1 MMIKHNFAAG
11 LGGLLLS
18 TLLLTGCMS
27 SSHQVP
33 ANYRLQVDNTPATNG
48 GAPLKVRVLLLKS
61 DADFMSAD
69 FYSLQTQATTLL
81 GANLL
86 DTNQFFLTQG
96 EPKHSLTGQPPL
108 DAHYL
113 GIIAE
118 YQNINGKKW
127 RISVPL
133 PEPKSTNFY
142 KFWQISA
149 DEMKAHII
157 ATSNGL
163 SIQQDKN

>member
-1 MMIKHNFAAG
+1 MIKHSFAAR
-11 LGGLLLS
+11 LGGIALAAMLLN
-18 TLLLTGCMS
+18 GCMS

-33 ANYRLQVDNTPATNG
+33 ANYRLQMDNTATTNG
-48 GAPLKVRVLLLKS
+48 GAPLKIRVMLLKS

-69 FYSLQTQATTLL
+69 FYSLQTQASTLL

-96 EPKHSLTGQPPL
+96 NMHHTLTGQPPL

-127 RISVPL
+127 RISLPL
-133 PEPKSTNFY
+133 PEPTNTNFY

-149 DEMKAHII
+149 DEMKAQVT
-157 ATSNGL
+157 ATGSGL
-163 SIQQDKN
+163 RIQQDKN

>member
-1 MMIKHNFAAG
+1 MMIKLSVGARLAG
-11 LGGLLLS
+11 ALLPLLLA
-18 TLLLTGCMS
+18 GCMS
-27 SSHQVP
+27 SSHELP
-33 ANYRLQVDNTPATNG
+33 ANYRLQMDTTAATNA

-69 FYSLQTQATTLL
+69 FYSLQTQATNLL
-81 GANLL
+81 GSNLL
-86 DTNQFFLTQG
+86 DTGQFFLTQG
-96 EPKHSLTGQPPL
+96 QPMHTLTGQPPL

-118 YQNINGKKW
+118 YQSINGKKW
-127 RISVPL
+127 RISLPL
-133 PEPKSTNFY
+133 PQPKSTNFY

-149 DEMKAHII
+149 DEMKAHVI
-157 ATSNGL
+157 ATGSGL

>member
-1 MMIKHNFAAG
+1 MMIKLSMAAR
-11 LGGLLLS
+11 LGSALLPM
-18 TLLLTGCMS
+18 LLASCMS
-27 SSHQVP
+27 SSHEVP
-33 ANYRLQVDNTPATNG
+33 ANYRLQMDTSAATNA

-69 FYSLQTQATTLL
+69 FYSLQTQATSLL
-81 GANLL
+81 GSNLL
-86 DTNQFFLTQG
+86 DIRQFFLTQG
-96 EPKHSLTGQPPL
+96 QPSHTLTGEPPL

-118 YQNINGKKW
+118 YQNIDGKKW
-127 RISVPL
+127 RLSVPL
-133 PEPKSTNFY
+133 PQPKNTNFY

-157 ATSNGL
+157 ATRSGL
-163 SIQQDKN
+163 SIQQEKN